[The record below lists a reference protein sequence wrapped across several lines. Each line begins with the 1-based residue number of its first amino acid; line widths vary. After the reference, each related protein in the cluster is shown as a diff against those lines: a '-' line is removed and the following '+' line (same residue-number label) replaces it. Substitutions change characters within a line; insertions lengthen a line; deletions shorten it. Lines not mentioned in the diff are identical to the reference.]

1 MGISYAHKTFSV
13 FINTK
18 LASRSELAKEMWERR
33 RELAK
38 VGPR

>member
-1 MGISYAHKTFSV
+1 V

-18 LASRSELAKEMWERR
+18 LASRSKLAKEMWERK

-38 VGPR
+38 VGEPKR